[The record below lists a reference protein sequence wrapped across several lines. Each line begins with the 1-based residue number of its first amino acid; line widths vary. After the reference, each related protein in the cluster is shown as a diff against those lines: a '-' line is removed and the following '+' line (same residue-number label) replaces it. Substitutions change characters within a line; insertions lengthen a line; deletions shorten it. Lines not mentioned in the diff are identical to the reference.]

1 MKDKAVSET
10 GIRGEWIAREL
21 YNNQDGKDGGESQGR
36 NKIPV
41 LSYVYSI
48 SPLITAK
55 GGYIVCNIY
64 NSRLSEFINPSNQA
78 SGVCYILDEDRN
90 IICHP
95 DNAFFLGGGRKP
107 AHP

>member
-36 NKIPV
+36 SKIPV

-48 SPLITAK
+48 SL
-55 GGYIVCNIY
+55 
-64 NSRLSEFINPSNQA
+64 
-78 SGVCYILDEDRN
+78 
-90 IICHP
+90 
-95 DNAFFLGGGRKP
+95 
-107 AHP
+107 